1 MINDPKKVIAAI
13 GGEASVTAVDC
24 EMRAEALEQ
33 YKARSLD
40 RACMASPTVAD
51 LDKKI
56 SSRTFRRGV
65 GTLFCVG
72 ASTPF
77 AEKLPNETGFV
88 QRLER
93 MPEKPRLIDY
103 FKLRFAPASHLLRS
117 ADLALKASMDEDI
130 VFACLIHD
138 LGQVLMK
145 TDHGWWGAQLFGP
158 YVSEKVSFA
167 IRFHQA
173 LRFFPDASVKYE
185 YPIDY
190 NVIFGSDYEPPIYI
204 KKAYQYCRQHK
215 WYMAARLITVNDDY
229 AFDPSHQVDLN
240 KFEDIIGRNF
250 KQPLDGLGYDNSAV
264 AHMWRSI
271 AMPDTPL

>member
-1 MINDPKKVIAAI
+1 
-13 GGEASVTAVDC
+13 
-24 EMRAEALEQ
+24 
-33 YKARSLD
+33 
-40 RACMASPTVAD
+40 
-51 LDKKI
+51 
-56 SSRTFRRGV
+56 
-65 GTLFCVG
+65 
-72 ASTPF
+72 
-77 AEKLPNETGFV
+77 
-88 QRLER
+88 

-185 YPIDY
+185 YPNDY
-190 NVIFGSDYEPPIYI
+190 NVIFGSDYEPPLYI

-250 KQPLDGLGYDNSAV
+250 KQPIDGLGYDNSTV

-271 AMPDTPL
+271 AMPDAPL